1 MQEKEEKYIQL
12 YKTQDKVLDLVAK
25 EKLDF
30 YLTGGTALQRF
41 HYNQFRFSDD
51 LDFFL
56 INNGIKNHIP
66 KEFNDFTSM
75 LKDNNIDF
83 EVKASNQYFTQLYIK
98 ENNLKIDLVNDYVFH
113 EKNDYIKLENGL
125 IIDSIQNIFVNKLET
140 SISRD
145 EPRDL
150 FDIYTILRNNK
161 MDIEKSFDILD
172 KKTNI
177 EPKDII
183 NNLKNIDF
191 NKINYEEI
199 NAKNNDFLKDFLQ
212 NFHKV
217 INENF
222 NSYEKK
228 QTISKI
234 DKDISSLKKNLQYYI
249 EKSNILNSNA
259 KKELEDNI
267 KTQYT
272 NLSKLENLK
281 SIFSNKEI
289 NICKNIAN
297 SKGLSK

>member
-41 HYNQFRFSDD
+41 YYNQFRFSDD

-113 EKNDYIKLENGL
+113 EKNDYVKLENGL

-183 NNLKNIDF
+183 DKLKNIKLEQIQY
-191 NKINYEEI
+191 NKINT
-199 NAKNNDFLKDFLQ
+199 KSDFILKDFLQ

-222 NSYEKK
+222 NSY
-228 QTISKI
+228 
-234 DKDISSLKKNLQYYI
+234 
-249 EKSNILNSNA
+249 
-259 KKELEDNI
+259 
-267 KTQYT
+267 
-272 NLSKLENLK
+272 
-281 SIFSNKEI
+281 
-289 NICKNIAN
+289 
-297 SKGLSK
+297 